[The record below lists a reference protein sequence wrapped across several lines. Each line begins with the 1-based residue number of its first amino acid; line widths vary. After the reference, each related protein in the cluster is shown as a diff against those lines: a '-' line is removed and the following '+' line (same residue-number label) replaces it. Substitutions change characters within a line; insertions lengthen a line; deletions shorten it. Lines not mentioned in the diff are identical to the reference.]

1 MNAPPWIHNLFRAD
15 FLRSVGLYVMRD
27 RLVLVRMRKN
37 FLNLSLVE
45 QEDRALPLGE
55 SQQAISELTGWI
67 AEDVREIALKAESES
82 RERAFKQAVLSLLP
96 HFKAG
101 RDSLFVCVPQEQAIV
116 QQLFLP
122 LAAEANL
129 SQVIEY
135 EIERQLPFR
144 REDIF
149 YDYVPMGKR
158 GDKIGVYLLAIPK
171 KSLASVLGV
180 LESFGIRPRG
190 VETTVTAMANFLL
203 FCKGD
208 FSGSAAVIGG
218 HDHDWELIG
227 VQSQPNGWRPTPQL
241 LFSHWVPQSGWA
253 QGPVKELLRE
263 CLERSPE
270 LYGWGDV
277 DELFRSADLETPPYV
292 DLVALGSE
300 RIAGGRAISQSYFL
314 PALGAALRG
323 VREAPLVGGVLRE
336 QGAADPGWKTFSR
349 LNVIL
354 LGLVLLAVIGWGA
367 SFTVKDELRLRQ
379 LERENQ
385 KLEPAVAALR
395 REESELAR
403 LRKELTVLTDL
414 DRRKG
419 EILRVLDELTK
430 LVPTNAYLSNFR
442 FRDQVL
448 EVQGNAENASALIP
462 VLERSP
468 LFENVGFTA
477 PSNRGRDNRETFSL
491 KANLE
496 KAKVE
501 KAIKPDE
508 KAMKPIERAVNPD
521 EKMMRPDEKAL
532 KQEEKAIKPNEKA
545 VKAEEKTVKPDEKA
559 DEKVIKSREKAA
571 KP

>member
-1 MNAPPWIHNLFRAD
+1 MIAPPWIQNLFRAD

-37 FLNLSLVE
+37 FLSLSLVE
-45 QEDRALPLGE
+45 QEDRVLPLGE

-67 AEDVREIALKAESES
+67 AEDVREIALKAGSES
-82 RERAFKQAVLSLLP
+82 RERAFKQAVLSLMP
-96 HFKAG
+96 HFNAG

-129 SQVIEY
+129 SQVLEY

-149 YDYVPMGKR
+149 YDFVPMGKR

-171 KSLASVLGV
+171 KSLAGVLGV

-208 FSGSAAVIGG
+208 FSGSAAVVGG

-227 VQSQPNGWRPTPQL
+227 IQNQPNGWRPTPQL

-253 QGPVKELLRE
+253 QGPVRELLRE
-263 CLERSPE
+263 CLDRSPE

-277 DELFRSADLETPPYV
+277 DELFRSADIETPPYV
-292 DLVALGSE
+292 DLVALGNE
-300 RIAGGRAISQSYFL
+300 RLMGGRAITHSYYL

-323 VREAPLVGGVLRE
+323 VREAPLVRGMLRE
-336 QGAADPGWKTFSR
+336 QGAVDPGWKTFSR

-354 LGLVLLAVIGWGA
+354 LALVLLASIGWVA
-367 SFTVKDELRLRQ
+367 SFAVKDELRLRQ

-385 KLEPAVAALR
+385 KLEPVVAALR

-419 EILRVLDELTK
+419 EILRVLDDLTK

-442 FRDQVL
+442 FRDQIL

-496 KAKVE
+496 KAKIE
-501 KAIKPDE
+501 KAVKPDE
-508 KAMKPIERAVNPD
+508 KAMKP
-521 EKMMRPDEKAL
+521 
-532 KQEEKAIKPNEKA
+532 NEKA
-545 VKAEEKTVKPDEKA
+545 VKADEKA
-559 DEKVIKSREKAA
+559 VKPTEKTA

>member
-1 MNAPPWIHNLFRAD
+1 MNAPLWMQNLFRAD

-37 FLNLSLVE
+37 FLSLSLVE

-67 AEDVREIALKAESES
+67 TEDVREIALKAESES
-82 RERAFKQAVLSLLP
+82 RERAFKQALLSLLP

-101 RDSLFVCVPQEQAIV
+101 RDSLFVCVPQELAIV
-116 QQLFLP
+116 QQLYLP

-129 SQVIEY
+129 AQVLEY

-149 YDYVPMGKR
+149 YDFIPMGKR

-171 KSLASVLGV
+171 KSLAGMLGV
-180 LESFGIRPRG
+180 LESFGMRPQG
-190 VETTVTAMANFLL
+190 VETTVTAMANVLL

-227 VQSQPNGWRPTPQL
+227 IQNQSNGWRPTPQL

-253 QGPVKELLRE
+253 QGPVKELLHE
-263 CLERSPE
+263 CLERTPE
-270 LYGWGDV
+270 LYGWGEV
-277 DELFRSADLETPPYV
+277 DELFRSAHVETPPYV

-300 RIAGGRAISQSYFL
+300 RLMGGRAIAHSYFL

-323 VREAPLVGGVLRE
+323 VREAPLVRGVLRE
-336 QGAADPGWKTFSR
+336 QGAEDPGWKTFSR

-354 LGLVLLAVIGWGA
+354 AALVLLAAIGWGA
-367 SFTVKDELRLRQ
+367 SFAVKDELRLRQ
-379 LERENQ
+379 LERENK
-385 KLEPAVAALR
+385 KLEPTVVALR
-395 REESELAR
+395 GEESELAR
-403 LRKELTVLTDL
+403 LRKELAVLMDL

-419 EILRVLDELTK
+419 EVLRVLDELTK

-496 KAKVE
+496 KTKSEMVVKPSE
-501 KAIKPDE
+501 KTMKPDE
-508 KAMKPIERAVNPD
+508 KTAT
-521 EKMMRPDEKAL
+521 
-532 KQEEKAIKPNEKA
+532 PNEKA
-545 VKAEEKTVKPDEKA
+545 VKRAE
-559 DEKVIKSREKAA
+559 KSGKQTEKAA

>member
-1 MNAPPWIHNLFRAD
+1 MIAPPWIQNLFRAD

-37 FLNLSLVE
+37 FLRLSLVE

-129 SQVIEY
+129 SQVLEY

-149 YDYVPMGKR
+149 YDFVPMGRR
-158 GDKIGVYLLAIPK
+158 GNKIGVYLLAIPK
-171 KSLASVLGV
+171 KSLAGVLGV

-190 VETTVTAMANFLL
+190 VETTVTAMANVLL

-208 FSGSAAVIGG
+208 FSGPAAVIGG

-227 VQSQPNGWRPTPQL
+227 IQNQPNGWRPTPQL
-241 LFSHWVPQSGWA
+241 LFSHWVPQSSWA
-253 QGPVKELLRE
+253 QGPVKELLRG

-277 DELFRSADLETPPYV
+277 EELFRSADLETPPYV
-292 DLVALGSE
+292 DLVTLGSE
-300 RIAGGRAISQSYFL
+300 RLMGGRGITESYFL

-323 VREAPLVGGVLRE
+323 VREAPLVGGLLRE
-336 QGAADPGWKTFSR
+336 QGTADPGWKTFSR

-354 LGLVLLAVIGWGA
+354 LALVLLTAIGWGA
-367 SFTVKDELRLRQ
+367 SFVVKDELRLSQ

-385 KLEPAVAALR
+385 KLEPTVAALR

-448 EVQGNAENASALIP
+448 EIQGNAENASALIP

-496 KAKVE
+496 KTKIE
-501 KAIKPDE
+501 KP
-508 KAMKPIERAVNPD
+508 
-521 EKMMRPDEKAL
+521 
-532 KQEEKAIKPNEKA
+532 
-545 VKAEEKTVKPDEKA
+545 VKPDEKA
-559 DEKVIKSREKAA
+559 VKSDERVIKSREKAA

>member
-1 MNAPPWIHNLFRAD
+1 MIVPPWIPNLFRAD
-15 FLRSVGLYVMRD
+15 FLRSVGLYIMRD

-37 FLNLSLVE
+37 FLNLCLVE

-101 RDSLFVCVPQEQAIV
+101 RDSLFVCVPQEMAIV

-129 SQVIEY
+129 SQVLEY

-149 YDYVPMGKR
+149 YDFVPMGKR

-171 KSLASVLGV
+171 KSLAGMLGA

-218 HDHDWELIG
+218 HEHDWELIG
-227 VQSQPNGWRPTPQL
+227 IRNQPNGWRPTPQL
-241 LFSHWVPQSGWA
+241 LFSHRVPQSGWA
-253 QGPVKELLRE
+253 QGPVRELLRE
-263 CLERSPE
+263 CLDRSPE

-292 DLVALGSE
+292 DLVALGRE
-300 RIAGGRAISQSYFL
+300 RLMGGQAITHSDYL

-323 VREAPLVGGVLRE
+323 VREAPLVRGTLRE
-336 QGAADPGWKTFSR
+336 QGAEDPGWKTFSR

-354 LGLVLLAVIGWGA
+354 LALVLLASIGWGA
-367 SFTVKDELRLRQ
+367 SFAVKDELRLRQ
-379 LERENQ
+379 LERENR
-385 KLEPAVAALR
+385 KLEPAVTALR
-395 REESELAR
+395 REESELAG

-442 FRDQVL
+442 FRDQIL

-491 KANLE
+491 KTSLEKTKLE
-496 KAKVE
+496 KAVKV
-501 KAIKPDE
+501 DE
-508 KAMKPIERAVNPD
+508 KAMKPLERAVKPD
-521 EKMMRPDEKAL
+521 EKTMRLDEKAV
-532 KQEEKAIKPNEKA
+532 KQDVKALKPNEKA
-545 VKAEEKTVKPDEKA
+545 VKAEEKAVKP
-559 DEKVIKSREKAA
+559 DEKVIKSAEKAA

>member
-1 MNAPPWIHNLFRAD
+1 MITPPWINNLFRAD
-15 FLRSVGLYVMRD
+15 FLRSVGLYIMRD

-37 FLNLSLVE
+37 FTRLSLVE

-101 RDSLFVCVPQEQAIV
+101 RDSLFVCVPQELAIV

-129 SQVIEY
+129 SQVLEY

-149 YDYVPMGKR
+149 YDFVPMGKR

-171 KSLASVLGV
+171 KSLAGVLGV

-203 FCKGD
+203 FCKGG

-218 HDHDWELIG
+218 HEHDWELLGI
-227 VQSQPNGWRPTPQL
+227 QNQPNGWRPTPQL

-253 QGPVKELLRE
+253 QGPVRELLRE
-263 CLERSPE
+263 CLDRSPE

-292 DLVALGSE
+292 DLVALGNE
-300 RIAGGRAISQSYFL
+300 RLMGGRAITHSYYL

-323 VREAPLVGGVLRE
+323 VREAPLVRGVLRE
-336 QGAADPGWKTFSR
+336 QGAEDPGWKTFSR

-354 LGLVLLAVIGWGA
+354 LALVLLASIGWVA
-367 SFTVKDELRLRQ
+367 SFAVKDELRLRQ

-385 KLEPAVAALR
+385 KLEPVVTALR

-442 FRDQVL
+442 FRDQIL

-468 LFENVGFTA
+468 LLENVGFTA

-491 KANLE
+491 KASLEKTKVEKGVRVDEKAVKPLE
-496 KAKVE
+496 KAVQQ
-501 KAIKPDE
+501 DD
-508 KAMKPIERAVNPD
+508 KAM
-521 EKMMRPDEKAL
+521 
-532 KQEEKAIKPNEKA
+532 KPNEKA
-545 VKAEEKTVKPDEKA
+545 VKAEEKTVKPTQ
-559 DEKVIKSREKAA
+559 KAA